1 MGSGKYTV
9 ALGMMA
15 KPGGDGGDDG
25 DVAYLVDF
33 MDGGGDGDAVSA
45 RVRRRGP
52 LGQSGDVEVE
62 LSVFL
67 VPDALLIQADLINYH
82 VGRPEMQQKK
92 K

>member
-15 KPGGDGGDDG
+15 KPGEGGGDDG

-33 MDGGGDGDAVSA
+33 MDGGGDAVFA
-45 RVRRRGP
+45 RIRRREP

-62 LSVFL
+62 L
-67 VPDALLIQADLINYH
+67 
-82 VGRPEMQQKK
+82 
-92 K
+92 